1 MMSSD
6 NFVSKLG
13 CRGPQFLL
21 VGRKRYSFR
30 SSEFFT
36 FLSDRP
42 LQLPPGETGFTS
54 EFTCQ
59 PQLRYSGWSE
69 RNVKISMERRE
80 YSVRCRVGIWS
91 LPKSLLMLQKGSNIA
106 QNDPEKILLT
116 IHDVLRRF
124 VKNGTPKG
132 GRRVYRAFQNPYFCS
147 KKTQI
152 RLKMIHAR
160 YS

>member
-1 MMSSD
+1 
-6 NFVSKLG
+6 
-13 CRGPQFLL
+13 
-21 VGRKRYSFR
+21 
-30 SSEFFT
+30 
-36 FLSDRP
+36 
-42 LQLPPGETGFTS
+42 
-54 EFTCQ
+54 
-59 PQLRYSGWSE
+59 
-69 RNVKISMERRE
+69 MERRE

-160 YS
+160 YSWRSMMSSDNFFFEIGVYWSLIFSYQSKIVLCKVAGGYIEPSKIHTNTPKRLNMA